1 MIRYSH
7 DDLSNISDKANAQ
20 DTEFKTVN
28 IIKNCKGQFNK
39 KKLEAYLDF
48 V

>member
-7 DDLSNISDKANAQ
+7 DDLSNISDKANAH

-28 IIKNCKGQFNK
+28 NI
-39 KKLEAYLDF
+39 
-48 V
+48 